1 MEVSKAEELLDWSGS
16 NCWFCGRRP
25 PVHGM
30 SRVVNMRKVV
40 DVAGG
45 GMKWLY
51 SPVAVPRCAE
61 CRAGHVRVREA
72 GIYPGLGSALVAF
85 LFLLAFDM
93 DGGLKLL
100 LVLLTGAAVGGFFG
114 VTAELPEGQK
124 PDSAAASFTAVEL
137 MKEGGWMVT
146 DSLPPAS

>member
-1 MEVSKAEELLDWSGS
+1 MEISKAEELLDWSGS

-40 DVAGG
+40 DAEGG

-72 GIYPGLGSALVAF
+72 GIYPGLGSALAAF
-85 LFLLAFDM
+85 LIMFALDM
-93 DGGLKLL
+93 NGGLKVF

-114 VTAELPEGQK
+114 VTAKLPEGQK
-124 PDSAAASFTAVEL
+124 PDSAAASYIAVKL
-137 MKEGGWMVT
+137 MLDGGWMILDT
-146 DSLPPAS
+146 